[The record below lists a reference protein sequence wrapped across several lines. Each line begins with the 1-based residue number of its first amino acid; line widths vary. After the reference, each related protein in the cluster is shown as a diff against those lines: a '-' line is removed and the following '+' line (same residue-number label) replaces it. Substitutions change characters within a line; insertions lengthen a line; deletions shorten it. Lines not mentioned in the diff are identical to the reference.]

1 MNLGG
6 HFDIKEKKE
15 KISKLESDLNDPD
28 IWNNHELAS
37 NINSKLSSLKKIVE
51 NFFSFHNQIEDN
63 IELLNI
69 IDENEIEIFKEINS
83 SIMFWRKK
91 LKI

>member
-37 NINSKLSSLKKIVE
+37 NINSKLSSLKKNVE
-51 NFFSFHNQIEDN
+51 NFFTGLTGKQPRAKVHKYKTYTEC
-63 IELLNI
+63 
-69 IDENEIEIFKEINS
+69 
-83 SIMFWRKK
+83 R
-91 LKI
+91 